1 MHYQNYH
8 GITSTILHIYMYMY
22 IDLFQVVELLPSQS
36 KSTLSILYLANSSRI
51 GSLIMTMCRIVH
63 LVRVGVNVYM
73 VIQFCH
79 GNLTSFQLFMI
90 SSNYGIS
97 PNPRVYMWCMCMF
110 SSPDD
115 NCREMFT
122 HTCTCT
128 YNTKMLYIWL
138 YRNDLFIMGYWVFN
152 VCVYASLY

>member
-1 MHYQNYH
+1 
-8 GITSTILHIYMYMY
+8 MY

-90 SSNYGIS
+90 IIIKL
-97 PNPRVYMWCMCMF
+97 PVYH
-110 SSPDD
+110 PIL
-115 NCREMFT
+115 E
-122 HTCTCT
+122 CTCGACVCLAVLMITVEKCSHIHVHVHVHIILKCCIFDYIEMT
-128 YNTKMLYIWL
+128 YLSWDTECLMCVFMQVYI
-138 YRNDLFIMGYWVFN
+138 N
-152 VCVYASLY
+152 V

>member
-1 MHYQNYH
+1 
-8 GITSTILHIYMYMY
+8 MY

-79 GNLTSFQLFMI
+79 VTLPRF
-90 SSNYGIS
+90 NYS
-97 PNPRVYMWCMCMF
+97 
-110 SSPDD
+110 
-115 NCREMFT
+115 
-122 HTCTCT
+122 
-128 YNTKMLYIWL
+128 
-138 YRNDLFIMGYWVFN
+138 
-152 VCVYASLY
+152 